1 MTDYFYRCELG
12 SEALAHG
19 DFKIARDYF
28 ELILNDAKKIKN
40 KRFEGNACNWLGRA
54 YHCLGEFTKA
64 TELFQLGLSIAKNTG
79 NTDAEGII
87 YKNLGAAYYFLGEFK
102 KAMELSQLGL
112 SILKNTGNKDAEG
125 AVYNVTAL
133 ALPITLSVN
142 SRKQLSFFSGV

>member
-1 MTDYFYRCELG
+1 MHVTG
-12 SEALAHG
+12 LAV
-19 DFKIARDYF
+19 
-28 ELILNDAKKIKN
+28 LIIVSVN
-40 KRFEGNACNWLGRA
+40 
-54 YHCLGEFTKA
+54 FTKA

-87 YKNLGAAYYFLGEFK
+87 YNKLGAAYYFLGEFE

>member
-1 MTDYFYRCELG
+1 MHVTG
-12 SEALAHG
+12 LAV
-19 DFKIARDYF
+19 
-28 ELILNDAKKIKN
+28 LIIVSVN
-40 KRFEGNACNWLGRA
+40 
-54 YHCLGEFTKA
+54 FTKA

-87 YKNLGAAYYFLGEFK
+87 YNKLGAAYYFLGEFE

-112 SILKNTGNKDAEG
+112 SILKNTGTKMQKEL
-125 AVYNVTAL
+125 YITAL